1 MHTGNRVFL
10 QTAAKHFSDT
20 CMCSTDIDTFS
31 SLPVCLQ
38 QRIHLHMLLKIA
50 SPSRA
55 CTSAAGLSWES
66 GSTSYKTC
74 CSPLSPTL
82 FVHALKPWLTLL
94 SCTALCPS
102 PSFSSAQIPPIPQ
115 SQDHLSLVS
124 PIFLFRHLRYL
135 WLDPWHLIIECF
147 ALSYSIYSWHFSPVT
162 RTSSVCLFVP
172 VFGKCSI
179 LMIRCLNRGG

>member
-1 MHTGNRVFL
+1 MSHAYRVFL

-115 SQDHLSLVS
+115 SQRPPFSGLTNFSLQALKIFMAWSMAFNYRMLCSVLFH
-124 PIFLFRHLRYL
+124 IFL
-135 WLDPWHLIIECF
+135 
-147 ALSYSIYSWHFSPVT
+147 ALLTCYKDFFCMPFCASIWKV
-162 RTSSVCLFVP
+162 
-172 VFGKCSI
+172 
-179 LMIRCLNRGG
+179 LNTDD